1 MWLTTLASL
10 ATPQLKNAQ
19 LAFDRDTERKQAE
32 RRLRRRERS
41 DRCSR
46 IAFRPLFAFGDSR
59 LRSKYLRE
67 ERRGEVA
74 FGGVGENRHDGLAR
88 TETLGELQRREDV
101 RAGRDA
107 RHQPLLAR
115 KAP

>member
-19 LAFDRDTERKQAE
+19 LAFDRGTERKQAE

-46 IAFRPLFAFGDSR
+46 IAFRPLLACRASD
-59 LRSKYLRE
+59 LRSSPHPSSLSLLTHCQE
-67 ERRGEVA
+67 SAITVFTQSAA
-74 FGGVGENRHDGLAR
+74 FDILCDGLN
-88 TETLGELQRREDV
+88 EG
-101 RAGRDA
+101 
-107 RHQPLLAR
+107 
-115 KAP
+115 